1 MPTLSMFYGLLV
13 SMYFMDT
20 KEHSSP
26 HIHVR
31 FQDFRAVYG
40 IPDGNFLAGELPPKK
55 QKLILAWIEIHAE
68 ELMAD
73 WALAIEGKELFRI
86 DPLK

>member
-20 KEHSSP
+20 NEHNSP

-31 FQDFRAVYG
+31 YQDFKAVFG
-40 IPDGNFLAGELPPKK
+40 IPDGNLLA
-55 QKLILAWIEIHAE
+55 
-68 ELMAD
+68 
-73 WALAIEGKELFRI
+73 
-86 DPLK
+86 

>member
-20 KEHSSP
+20 QEHHSP

-31 FQDFRAVYG
+31 YQDFRAVFG
-40 IPDGNFLAGELPPKK
+40 IPDGNLLAGELPPKK
-55 QKLILAWIEIHAE
+55 RKLVEAWIEIHFE
-68 ELMAD
+68 ELMAN
-73 WALAIEGKELFRI
+73 WLLAIDGQELFRI

>member
-1 MPTLSMFYGLLV
+1 MFYGLLV

-40 IPDGNFLAGELPPKK
+40 IPEGNLLAGELPPKK
-55 QKLILAWIEIHAE
+55 QKLILAWIEIHSE

>member
-20 KEHSSP
+20 QEHHSP

-31 FQDFRAVYG
+31 YQDFRAVFG
-40 IPDGNFLAGELPPKK
+40 IPDGNLLAGELPPRKR
-55 QKLILAWIEIHAE
+55 KLVEAWIEIHFE
-68 ELMAD
+68 ELMAN
-73 WALAIEGKELFRI
+73 WLLAIDGQELFRI

>member
-1 MPTLSMFYGLLV
+1 MPTISMFYGLLV

-20 KEHSSP
+20 AEHNSP

-31 FQDFRAVYG
+31 YQGQRAVFG
-40 IPDGNFLAGELPPKK
+40 IPDGDLLVGTLPPK
-55 QKLILAWIEIHAE
+55 QRKLVEAWIAIHAD

-73 WALAIEGKELFRI
+73 WTLAIEGKELFRI